1 MPWRFISWRA
11 RLPAREVPIE
21 QACPLLPI
29 LPAVCGLGLA
39 AVLLSSCSSKAPQ
52 QPARQAGISGRAT
65 IPVRIATA
73 PLVGRRRVADPRCGA
88 DAAQRFGE
96 GQPLH
101 RAGQDLLPDERCA
114 AYRMVGTASWYGTK
128 FHGQATANGET
139 YDLYGMTAAHKTL
152 PLPSYVRVTN
162 PDNGKSA
169 SASTTAARSIPTGSS
184 TCPSP
189 RQARLC
195 RDRHRAGQGRRHRPV
210 QWWAQRGRPAPMVL
224 AQLQAAVAQAP
235 LRRKLRRWRWPS
247 RSRLHPAAGAA
258 RGRRAARCRSTQKR
272 FIPAD
277 GLYLQ
282 VGAANPDAAELLKA
296 KLSGVTAA
304 PVFISS
310 VVRNQQILH
319 RVRLGPIGSA
329 DEVSRTQDSIRVAN
343 LASRRWY
350 APTERLLTQE
360 FPQGIV

>member
-1 MPWRFISWRA
+1 MRPSAI
-11 RLPAREVPIE
+11 VPFVL
-21 QACPLLPI
+21 ALTSLL
-29 LPAVCGLGLA
+29 LA
-39 AVLLSSCSSKAPQ
+39 SCTSTQTPQ
-52 QPARQAGISGRAT
+52 PVASDGRISGPASYARPHRDGAPWWDVDVSR
-65 IPVRIATA
+65 IP
-73 PLVGRRRVADPRCGA
+73 
-88 DAAQRFGE
+88 DAVPMPHNGSVKANPYTVLGKTYYPMNDAR
-96 GQPLH
+96 
-101 RAGQDLLPDERCA
+101 

-162 PDNGKSA
+162 LDNGKSVIVRVNDRGPFYSDRVIDLSFA
-169 SASTTAARSIPTGSS
+169 AAKKLGYAETGTARVKVEGI
-184 TCPSP
+184 
-189 RQARLC
+189 
-195 RDRHRAGQGRRHRPV
+195 DPV

-224 AQLQAAVAQAP
+224 AQPKQAVAQAA
-235 LRRKLRRWRWPS
+235 
-247 RSRLHPAAGAA
+247 PAAAQAVAMAQPIETYTPPPAQHAA
-258 RGRRAARCRSTQKR
+258 AVLPVQIDSKKNASL
-272 FIPAD
+272 PAD

-282 VGAANPDAAELLKA
+282 VGAFANPDAAELLKA

-343 LASRRWY
+343 LGQ
-350 APTERLLTQE
+350 PTLVR
-360 FPQGIV
+360 PD